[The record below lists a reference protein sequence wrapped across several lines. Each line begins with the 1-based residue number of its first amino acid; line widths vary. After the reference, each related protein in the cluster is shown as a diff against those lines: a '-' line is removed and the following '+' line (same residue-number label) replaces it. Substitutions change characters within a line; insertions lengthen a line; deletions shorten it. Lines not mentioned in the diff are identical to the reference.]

1 MVVLTAAKPKQTSQQ
16 VGDMLAQHGKRVE
29 VFLVDIN
36 DIGGNVLGSTTDR
49 ATEQLV
55 ARILKDNPIGQGHE
69 STPLGI
75 IRRATAG

>member
-1 MVVLTAAKPKQTSQQ
+1 
-16 VGDMLAQHGKRVE
+16 MLAQHGKRID

-36 DIGGNVLGSTTDR
+36 DIGGNVLGSTSDR

-75 IRRATAG
+75 IRRAPSVVE